1 VSRESPKTRANYEK
15 QFMTFKLRV
24 LATPALLMVFFSAQ
38 AEGPVATPVEVDACR
53 ACHGPAGISLNPTI
67 PNLAGQKP
75 AYLETQLKAFRSKD
89 RKNDFMNVIA
99 AQLNDTNIHDLAVYW
114 SSRSAKPN
122 SEASGD
128 VPASSAI
135 HSRMRFPLA
144 FPAGFTLYQT
154 EVEEGTMTRR
164 YANAVATTAA
174 RAGKK
179 LPDGSVI
186 LQVSYKAR
194 KDAAGKDIAGPVQS
208 YAGMESRSDWGKDIP
223 LLLRNE
229 NWDYA
234 LFAADAKRHDQLNE
248 AQCLACH
255 KPKESDSYVFTIM
268 QLRQAPSS

>member
-1 VSRESPKTRANYEK
+1 
-15 QFMTFKLRV
+15 MTIRFKLR
-24 LATPALLMVFFSAQ
+24 LSATPTLLIAFFSAQ
-38 AEGPVATPVEVDACR
+38 AEGPLATPINVDACR
-53 ACHGPAGISLNPTI
+53 ACHGPAGISLNPAI

-99 AQLNDTNIHDLAVYW
+99 AQLNDTNIHDLAAYW
-114 SSRSAKPN
+114 SSMSAEPN
-122 SEASGD
+122 SEVSGH

-135 HSRMRFPLA
+135 HSRIQFPRT
-144 FPAGFTLYQT
+144 FPAGYTLYQT
-154 EVEEGTMTRR
+154 EIEEGTMTRR
-164 YANAVATTAA
+164 YANAVAADAA

-179 LPDGSVI
+179 LPDGSLI
-186 LQVSYKAR
+186 LQVSYKAH

-208 YAGMESRSDWGKDIP
+208 YAAMESHSDWGKDIP

-229 NWDYA
+229 NWDYG
-234 LFAADAKRHDQLNE
+234 LFAADGKRHDELNE

-255 KPKESDSYVFTIM
+255 KPKESDSYVFTIK

>member
-1 VSRESPKTRANYEK
+1 MSVRFTVRLAATPI
-15 QFMTFKLRV
+15 L
-24 LATPALLMVFFSAQ
+24 LATFFSAQ
-38 AEGPVATPVEVDACR
+38 AEGPLATPINVEACR

-75 AYLETQLKAFRSKD
+75 LYLEAQLKAFRSKD

-99 AQLNDTNIHDLAVYW
+99 AQLKDTNIHDLAAYW
-114 SSRSAKPN
+114 SSLSAGPTPG
-122 SEASGD
+122 AAGH
-128 VPASSAI
+128 VPVSTAI
-135 HSRMRFPLA
+135 HSRMQFPRA

-154 EVEEGTMTRR
+154 AIEEGTMTRR
-164 YANAVATTAA
+164 YANAVATNAA

-186 LQVSYKAR
+186 LQVSYKAE

-208 YAGMESRSDWGKDIP
+208 YAGMESHSDWGNDIP

-234 LFAADAKRHDQLNE
+234 VFAADGTRHVELNE

-255 KPKESDSYVFTIM
+255 KPKQSDSYVFTM
-268 QLRQAPSS
+268 KQLRDALTS

>member
-1 VSRESPKTRANYEK
+1 
-15 QFMTFKLRV
+15 MTFKLRLSATPTLLIV
-24 LATPALLMVFFSAQ
+24 LFSMQAEGELATPVN
-38 AEGPVATPVEVDACR
+38 VDACR

-75 AYLETQLKAFRSKD
+75 VYLEAQLKAFRSKD

-99 AQLNDTNIHDLAVYW
+99 AQLNETSIRDLAAYW
-114 SSRSAKPN
+114 SSMSAEPN
-122 SEASGD
+122 SQVSGH
-128 VPASSAI
+128 VPVSGAI
-135 HSRMRFPLA
+135 HSRMQFPRA
-144 FPAGFTLYQT
+144 FPAGYTLYQT
-154 EVEEGTMTRR
+154 AIEEGTMTRR
-164 YANAVATTAA
+164 YANAAAANAA

-186 LQVSYKAR
+186 LQVSYKAD

-208 YAGMESRSDWGKDIP
+208 YAGMESHRDWGKDIP

-234 LFAADAKRHDQLNE
+234 LFAADGKRHDELNQ

-255 KPKESDSYVFTIM
+255 KPKESDSYVFTIK